1 MVRIPVEVEEERTG
15 RRFPGVLVKSV
26 ALGTAAFLAL
36 RLARMDESRK
46 RFILHLVKQ
55 VPYLPGRYFA

>member
-1 MVRIPVEVEEERTG
+1 MARIPVIVEEENSRKG
-15 RRFPGVLVKSV
+15 FRGLLKRLLPLGIAAALVLQF
-26 ALGTAAFLAL
+26 A
-36 RLARMDESRK
+36 RLDESRK